1 MKNQQE
7 IINNVSPL
15 IEKKKYF
22 DAKDIMLNFLQNSQ
36 NTKIGIKFY
45 FTLYLIFDGLKETKN
60 AKKYLEKCFRIDQNN
75 YIVLNNLAN
84 IFLKEGNIFKAEKY
98 YLKSINLKDDY
109 LLAIVNL
116 AILYQ
121 NLGKLEESKKF
132 YLKAIKLSPKRIS
145 LYFNLSRIDN
155 DYIDSE
161 KIDYINSLIK
171 NEKKENSE
179 IAYGYFLLAEHA
191 RKNKNY
197 NLEIEYLKKANK
209 YSFNS
214 RQNANDQ
221 TLFYW
226 KNIIPKKYNNF
237 NFKNEDQKNKL
248 ENIKPIFII
257 GLPRSGSTLVEV
269 LITSGSKNITSLGE
283 SSIFN
288 GIVAKKFSKDHD
300 NLIDLEYVG
309 NKIFE
314 IFDNKDL
321 NFKNSLILDK
331 SLENFFYIDVI
342 LKVFPK
348 ALFIHTFRNTE
359 DNIFA
364 IFKQSLEKLS
374 WTHSIE
380 DILDYI
386 NTYFQVLKYF
396 MKKYPDR
403 IYNVQLEELTSN
415 VEEISKKI
423 YSFCGL
429 SWSEKVLNFYERKD
443 FLVSTASNIQIR
455 KDIQKYE
462 IKKYEHY
469 KNLLKNFSK
478 KYDWLKKND

>member
-7 IINNVSPL
+7 IIKNVSPL

-36 NTKIGIKFY
+36 NVKISNEFY

-60 AKKYLEKCFRIDQNN
+60 AKKYLEKCFKIDQNN

-98 YLKSINLKDDY
+98 YLKSINIKDDY

-121 NLGKLEESKKF
+121 NLGRLEESKKF

-145 LYFNLSRIDN
+145 LYFNLSRIDS
-155 DYIDSE
+155 DYITSE
-161 KIDYINSLIK
+161 KIDYLNNLMK
-171 NEKKENSE
+171 NEKKENLE
-179 IAYGYFLLAEHA
+179 MAYGYFLLAEHA
-191 RKNKNY
+191 RKDKNY
-197 NLEIEYLKKANK
+197 NLEMEYLERANK

-214 RQNANDQ
+214 MLNANKQ
-221 TLFYW
+221 TLYYW
-226 KNIIPKKYNNF
+226 KNIIPKIYNDF
-237 NFKNEDQKNKL
+237 NFKNEDKKNRL

-269 LITSGSKNITSLGE
+269 LISSGNKNIISLGE

-288 GIVAKKFSKDHD
+288 GIIAKKFSKDYN
-300 NLIDLEYVG
+300 NLIDLENVN

-314 IFDNKDL
+314 IFDNKGL

-331 SLENFFYIDVI
+331 SLENFFYLDVI

-348 ALFIHTFRNTE
+348 ALFIHTFRNIE

-380 DILDYI
+380 EILNYI
-386 NTYFQVLKYF
+386 NNYFKVLEYF
-396 MKKYPDR
+396 KKKYPDK
-403 IYNVQLEELTSN
+403 IFNIQLEELTNN
-415 VEEISKKI
+415 VEEISKKL

-429 SWSEKVLNFYERKD
+429 SWSEKVFNFYERKD
-443 FLVSTASNIQIR
+443 LLVSTASNIQIR
-455 KDIQKYE
+455 KNIQKYE
-462 IKKYEHY
+462 NKKYEHY
-469 KNLLKNFSK
+469 KNLLKNFSE
-478 KYDWLKKND
+478 KYDWLR

>member
-7 IINNVSPL
+7 IINNVSLL
-15 IEKKKYF
+15 IERKKYF

-60 AKKYLEKCFRIDQNN
+60 AKKYLEKCFKIDQNN
-75 YIVLNNLAN
+75 HIVLNNLAN
-84 IFLKEGNIFKAEKY
+84 IFLKEKNVIKAEKY

-132 YLKAIKLSPKRIS
+132 YLKAIELSPKRIS
-145 LYFNLSRIDN
+145 IYFNLSRIDN
-155 DYIDSE
+155 DFITSE
-161 KIDYINSLIK
+161 KIDYLSNLMK

-179 IAYGYFLLAEHA
+179 MAYGYFLLAEHA

-197 NLEIEYLKKANK
+197 NLEIEYLEKANK
-209 YSFNS
+209 YLFNS
-214 RQNANDQ
+214 MLNANKQ
-221 TLFYW
+221 TLYYW

-237 NFKNEDQKNKL
+237 NFKNEDKKTKL

-269 LITSGSKNITSLGE
+269 LISSSNKDIISLGE

-288 GIVAKKFSKDHD
+288 GIIAKKFSKDLN
-300 NLIDLEYVG
+300 NLIDLENVN

-348 ALFIHTFRNTE
+348 ALFIHTFRNIK

-380 DILDYI
+380 DILNYI
-386 NTYFQVLKYF
+386 NNYLKVLEYFK
-396 MKKYPDR
+396 KKYPDK
-403 IYNVQLEELTSN
+403 IYNIQLEELTNN
-415 VEEISKKI
+415 VEENSKKL

-429 SWSEKVLNFYERKD
+429 SWSEKVLNFHERKD
-443 FLVSTASNIQIR
+443 LLVSTASNIQIR
-455 KDIQKYE
+455 KDIQKYDN
-462 IKKYEHY
+462 KKYEHY
-469 KNLLKNFSK
+469 KNLLKNFSE
-478 KYDWLKKND
+478 KYDWLK

>member
-7 IINNVSPL
+7 IINNVSLL
-15 IEKKKYF
+15 IERKKYF

-60 AKKYLEKCFRIDQNN
+60 AKKYLEKCYKIDQNN

-84 IFLKEGNIFKAEKY
+84 IFLKEKNVIKAEKY

-132 YLKAIKLSPKRIS
+132 YLRAIKLSPKRIS
-145 LYFNLSRIDN
+145 IYFNLSRIDS
-155 DYIDSE
+155 DFITSE
-161 KIDYINSLIK
+161 KIDFLKNLMK

-179 IAYGYFLLAEHA
+179 MAYGYFLLAEYA

-197 NLEIEYLKKANK
+197 NLEIKYLEKANN

-214 RQNANDQ
+214 MLNANKQ

-237 NFKNEDQKNKL
+237 NFKNEDKKSEL

-269 LITSGSKNITSLGE
+269 LISSGSKEIISLGE

-288 GIVAKKFSKDHD
+288 GVIAKKFSKDQD
-300 NLIDLEYVG
+300 NLIDLENVN

-314 IFDNKDL
+314 IFDNKNL
-321 NFKNSLILDK
+321 NFKNTLILDK

-348 ALFIHTFRNTE
+348 ALFIHTFRNIE

-380 DILDYI
+380 DILNYI
-386 NTYFQVLKYF
+386 NNYLKVLEYFK
-396 MKKYPDR
+396 KKYPDK
-403 IYNVQLEELTSN
+403 IYNIQLEELTNN
-415 VEEISKKI
+415 VEEISKKL

-429 SWSEKVLNFYERKD
+429 SWSEKVLNFHERKD
-443 FLVSTASNIQIR
+443 LLVSTASNIQIR

-462 IKKYEHY
+462 NKKYEHY
-469 KNLLKNFSK
+469 KNLLKDFSK
-478 KYDWLKKND
+478 KYDWLK